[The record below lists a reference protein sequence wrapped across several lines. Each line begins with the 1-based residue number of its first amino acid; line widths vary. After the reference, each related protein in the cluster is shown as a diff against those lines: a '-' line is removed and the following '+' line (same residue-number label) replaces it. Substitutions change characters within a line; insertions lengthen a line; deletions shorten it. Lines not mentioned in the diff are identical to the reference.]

1 MVFSVTDRRVQRRK
15 MNRMRCHEI
24 SLSNSNDTS
33 SSIKSLQILYNKPP
47 KNDYYDDDY
56 SFDPLGTDNG
66 YNNDDRIPSWS
77 SRYDGDLI
85 SNEEC
90 SSTEDYISSSSKN
103 KLYQQ
108 SSMKFNIALEEQ
120 QHVYAPPGKVGVAI
134 DVIDGNPVVHK
145 IKRGSPLEGLLQPKD
160 IVIAIDDV
168 DTTCMSAADVTQLMV
183 KRMKFDRKITFVR
196 RKY

>member
-1 MVFSVTDRRVQRRK
+1 MTDKRVQRRK
-15 MNRMRCHEI
+15 MNQRRCHEI
-24 SLSNSNDTS
+24 SLSNANDTS

-47 KNDYYDDDY
+47 KVDYYDDDY
-56 SFDPLGTDNG
+56 SFDPLGTNNE
-66 YNNDDRIPSWS
+66 YNNDERIPSWS

-90 SSTEDYISSSSKN
+90 SSTEECILSSSSRN
-103 KLYQQ
+103 KLYQP
-108 SSMKFNIALEEQ
+108 SSMTYNIALEEQ

-145 IKRGSPLEGLLQPKD
+145 VKRGSPLEGLLQPKD
-160 IVIAIDDV
+160 IIIAIDDV